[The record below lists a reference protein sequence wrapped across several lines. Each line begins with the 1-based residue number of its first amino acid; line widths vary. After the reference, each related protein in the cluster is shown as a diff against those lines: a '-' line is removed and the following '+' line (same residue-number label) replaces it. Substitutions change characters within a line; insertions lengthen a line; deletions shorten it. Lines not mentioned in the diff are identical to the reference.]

1 MPNVLTQQGF
11 KFYFYSDEGSEPAH
25 VHIKKGEGRGKWW
38 LEPNLEE
45 EYSYGFTLKERKQIK
60 RLITQ
65 HHAYLKE
72 QWYEYFQR

>member
-45 EYSYGFTLKERKQIK
+45 EYSYGFTP
-60 RLITQ
+60 
-65 HHAYLKE
+65 
-72 QWYEYFQR
+72 